1 MINKQAFFRIWQK
14 LFGTTKKKA
23 EMFAERAV
31 ISLAVSR
38 NVAMALGNEKKNEF
52 SFCISLIFS

>member
-14 LFGTTKKKA
+14 LFGTTMKKA

-31 ISLAVSR
+31 MSPRVGR
-38 NVAMALGNEKKNEF
+38 NVVANDVYNLG
-52 SFCISLIFS
+52 IFP

>member
-14 LFGTTKKKA
+14 LFGTTMKKA

-38 NVAMALGNEKKNEF
+38 NVAKGGP
-52 SFCISLIFS
+52 

>member
-1 MINKQAFFRIWQK
+1 MINKQAFFRIRQK
-14 LFGTTKKKA
+14 LFGTTMKKA

-38 NVAMALGNEKKNEF
+38 NVAKGGP
-52 SFCISLIFS
+52 